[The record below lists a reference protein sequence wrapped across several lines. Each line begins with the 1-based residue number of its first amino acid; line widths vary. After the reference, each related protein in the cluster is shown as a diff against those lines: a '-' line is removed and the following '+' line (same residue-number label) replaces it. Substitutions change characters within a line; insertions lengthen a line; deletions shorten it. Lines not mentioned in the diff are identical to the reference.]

1 MNVQVR
7 ERDIDDIKE
16 KLATMN
22 TALNKISYLESAL
35 KETGFDFEI
44 KRFLWKQIAELYSER
59 KMYDRAARAMA
70 NKAALE
76 VTFSSKIES
85 YLAAAELYAKTGRV
99 DDADQMFILATR
111 DADDRQ
117 KIKIKLARKNIFLTI
132 AKELEGKGKKASAAK
147 FYEKLIKMNLE
158 EIEKNEIKGKLIRTY
173 KALGM
178 FREARLLEGL

>member
-111 DADDRQ
+111 DADDP
-117 KIKIKLARKNIFLTI
+117 
-132 AKELEGKGKKASAAK
+132 S
-147 FYEKLIKMNLE
+147 
-158 EIEKNEIKGKLIRTY
+158 
-173 KALGM
+173 
-178 FREARLLEGL
+178 